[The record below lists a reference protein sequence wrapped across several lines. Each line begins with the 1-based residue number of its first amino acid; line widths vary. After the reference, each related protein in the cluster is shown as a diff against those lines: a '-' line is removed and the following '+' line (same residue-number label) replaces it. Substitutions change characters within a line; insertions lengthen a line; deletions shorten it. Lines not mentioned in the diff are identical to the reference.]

1 MVLPEKKEFDM
12 KALIKKSTGKPEVLW
27 TGYAINQDFI
37 DAVEKDYA
45 GECKRAYFTG
55 MWAWGANGSEDR
67 GLGTDEHPTA
77 KDIVD
82 AFKLNS
88 SSVEAFDNLDDNT
101 PVEYMLVDLQG
112 KASSPVC
119 KLADIAEGFEL
130 IDGSISAFDFSEKT
144 VNPLSPSTTTAQR
157 ASVSGRRCCSRS
169 WKPWAPTT
177 GPTWAASASA
187 RWPWT
192 ASSSGSATRRKTS
205 SSSPA
210 TC

>member
-1 MVLPEKKEFDM
+1 M
-12 KALIKKSTGKPEVLW
+12 KALIKKSTGRPEVLW
-27 TGYAINQDFI
+27 TGYTINQDFN

-45 GECKRAYFTG
+45 EECKRAYFTG

-119 KLADIAEGFEL
+119 KLADIVDGVEI

-144 VNPLSPSTTTAQR
+144 VNLTLALDDHRNASYRLWSEMLFPVMEAVGADHWTDMGRVRIR
-157 ASVSGRRCCSRS
+157 AVARDGFVLGIGHATEDKFLVSNNML
-169 WKPWAPTT
+169 KE
-177 GPTWAASASA
+177 
-187 RWPWT
+187 
-192 ASSSGSATRRKTS
+192 
-205 SSSPA
+205 
-210 TC
+210 

>member
-1 MVLPEKKEFDM
+1 M

-27 TGYAINQDFI
+27 TGYAINQDFN

-112 KASSPVC
+112 KTSSPVC
-119 KLADIAEGFEL
+119 KLADIVDGVEL
-130 IDGSISAFDFSEKT
+130 IDGSISACDFSEKT
-144 VNPLSPSTTTAQR
+144 VNLTLTLDDHREASYRLWSEMLFPVMEAVGADHWSVMGRVRIR
-157 ASVSGRRCCSRS
+157 AVTVNGFVYGIGHATEDKFLVSDSIM
-169 WKPWAPTT
+169 KKA
-177 GPTWAASASA
+177 
-187 RWPWT
+187 
-192 ASSSGSATRRKTS
+192 
-205 SSSPA
+205 
-210 TC
+210 

>member
-1 MVLPEKKEFDM
+1 M
-12 KALIKKSTGKPEVLW
+12 KTLIKKSTGKPEVLW

-67 GLGTDEHPTA
+67 GLVTYEHPTA

-144 VNPLSPSTTTAQR
+144 VNLTLALDDHRNASYRLWSEMLFPVMEAVGADHWTDMGRVRIRAVAKDGFVYGIGHATEDKFLVPSSMKKA
-157 ASVSGRRCCSRS
+157 
-169 WKPWAPTT
+169 
-177 GPTWAASASA
+177 
-187 RWPWT
+187 
-192 ASSSGSATRRKTS
+192 
-205 SSSPA
+205 
-210 TC
+210 